1 MTKRQARDYLGVSLR
16 TVERYLSTGRLPS
29 TLVTVEGRKP
39 RVAIADEEVVALKA
53 AMDAVRAERAER
65 TIAPNV
71 MQHLSFRLEPNFLRQ
86 LEEEAARRRLKPTEL
101 ARKLVTDGLSRQD
114 LVTARFDELR
124 DSMADLREEVGQL
137 RGHFAELLY
146 QIMVIVAKVDEDE
159 ARQWAEEVFEE

>member
-1 MTKRQARDYLGVSLR
+1 MTKLQARDYLGVSLR
-16 TVERYLSTGRLPS
+16 TVERYLTSGRLPS
-29 TLVTVEGRKP
+29 TLVTVEGQKP
-39 RVAIADEEVVALKA
+39 RVAIADEDVVALKA
-53 AMDAVRAERAER
+53 VMDTARAERAGR

-71 MQHLSFRLEPNFLRQ
+71 MQHLSFRVEPNFLRL
-86 LEEEAARRRLKPTEL
+86 LEQEAGRRRLKPTEC
-101 ARKLVTDGLSRQD
+101 ARQLVTEGLTRERQ
-114 LVTARFDELR
+114 LEARFDELR